1 MFKTPAFL
9 ACAMLALTPFP
20 ASAADFPSSCFVETS
35 EFVPKQ
41 PGNVTV
47 ATDWRGDLFFVQNG
61 EVLPSVTKDV
71 AREVA
76 IPAKL
81 ANPPEWKGAVFSNL
95 SDSSSE
101 TYVEVPPSVRAEG
114 VATLE
119 FVFDTV
125 LPRGSF
131 RLVSEVVGGQRS
143 VEVSA
148 DGKTFVETDERSIS
162 NFDAKSVRLV
172 FPKAP
177 EQSSI
182 TTIRSFRFVKSHK
195 DTVFV
200 KAGSASPIT
209 AYRGYRC
216 DEAGITDFRTERDTK
231 FADVEKLKP
240 SEYPIEP
247 VFSANQAFGEDS
259 DSDGIVDSTDNCPNL
274 ANANQADRNF
284 DGRGD
289 ACSDEDHD
297 GHF

>member
-1 MFKTPAFL
+1 MDFKPKFL
-9 ACAMLALTPFP
+9 ACALIALAPIP
-20 ASAADFPSSCFVETS
+20 ASAADFPSSCFVETA
-35 EFVPKQ
+35 EFAPKQ

-47 ATDWRGDLFFVQNG
+47 ATDWRDDLFFVQNG
-61 EVLPSVTKDV
+61 EALPSITKDV
-71 AREVA
+71 VRNADISA
-76 IPAKL
+76 TL
-81 ANPPEWKGAVFSNL
+81 ANPPKWKGAVFSKL
-95 SDSSSE
+95 SDASFE

-131 RLVSEVVGGQRS
+131 RLISQIVGGTYS
-143 VEVSA
+143 VEVSS
-148 DGKTFVETDERSIS
+148 DGKIFVETDERSIS
-162 NFDAKSVRLV
+162 NFDAKAVRLV

-182 TTIRSFRFVKSHK
+182 TTIRTFRFVKSFQ

-200 KAGSASPIT
+200 RAGSISPIT

-216 DEAGITDFRTERDTK
+216 DEAGIADFRVERNFA

-240 SEYPIEP
+240 SGNPIEP
-247 VFSANQAFGEDS
+247 VFSANPAFGEDS
-259 DSDGIVDSTDNCPNL
+259 DSDGIADPSDNCPRIP
-274 ANANQADRNF
+274 NADQADRNF

-289 ACSDEDHD
+289 ACSDEDRD
-297 GHF
+297 GFS

>member
-1 MFKTPAFL
+1 MDFKPKFL
-9 ACAMLALTPFP
+9 ACALVALAPIP
-20 ASAADFPSSCFVETS
+20 ASAADFPSSCFVETA
-35 EFVPKQ
+35 EFAPEQ

-47 ATDWRGDLFFVQNG
+47 ATDWRDDLFFVQNG
-61 EVLPSVTKDV
+61 EALPSLTKDV
-71 AREVA
+71 VRNVD

-81 ANPPEWKGAVFSNL
+81 ANPPKWKGAVFSNL

-119 FVFDTV
+119 FVFDSV

-131 RLVSEVVGGQRS
+131 RLISEIVGGRHS
-143 VEVSA
+143 VEVSV

-162 NFDAKSVRLV
+162 NFDAKAVRLV

-182 TTIRSFRFVKSHK
+182 TTIRSFRFVKSFK

-200 KAGSASPIT
+200 KAGSTSPVT

-216 DEAGITDFRTERDTK
+216 DEAGIADFRAERSAA
-231 FADVEKLKP
+231 FADVDKLKP
-240 SEYPIEP
+240 SDNPVEP
-247 VFSANQAFGEDS
+247 VFSPNSAFGEDS
-259 DSDGIVDSTDNCPNL
+259 DSDGIADPSDNCPDF

-289 ACSDEDHD
+289 ACSDEDRD
-297 GHF
+297 GYS

>member
-1 MFKTPAFL
+1 MDFKPKFL
-9 ACAMLALTPFP
+9 ACAFVAITPVP
-20 ASAADFPSSCFVETS
+20 AFAADFPSSCFVETA
-35 EFVPKQ
+35 EFAPRQ

-47 ATDWRGDLFFVQNG
+47 ATDWRDDLFFVQNG
-61 EVLPSVTKDV
+61 EALPSLIKDV
-71 AREVA
+71 VRNADV
-76 IPAKL
+76 PAKL
-81 ANPPEWKGAVFSNL
+81 TNPPQWKGAVFSNL
-95 SDSSSE
+95 SDASSE

-125 LPRGSF
+125 LPRDSF
-131 RLVSEVVGGQRS
+131 RLVSEIMGGQHS

-148 DGKTFVETDERSIS
+148 DGKIFVETDERSIS
-162 NFDAKSVRLV
+162 NFDAKAVRLV

-182 TTIRSFRFVKSHK
+182 TTIRSFRFVKSYK

-200 KAGSASPIT
+200 KAGSTSPIT

-216 DEAGITDFRTERDTK
+216 DEAGIVDFRTERDAK
-231 FADVEKLKP
+231 FADVDKLKP
-240 SEYPIEP
+240 SENPIEP
-247 VFSANQAFGEDS
+247 VFVPNSAFGEDA
-259 DSDGIVDSTDNCPNL
+259 DSDGIVDSIDNCPKL
-274 ANANQADRNF
+274 ANATQADRNF

-289 ACSDEDHD
+289 ACSDEDRD